1 MGKATIKDVAALAG
15 VSSATVSHVIN
26 KTRFVSDETKARVQR
41 AIEELSYST
50 NVTARNFRTGKNN
63 TIGVIIPDIS
73 NSYFATIVEE
83 LESVISRKKYNL
95 IVSNTKETKSKELS
109 YIRLLTSGLVDGLVI
124 ASTCDS
130 FSELQN
136 VLPDG
141 FPAVF
146 IDRTLA
152 DNTCYDTIC
161 MQDAEIIRRGV
172 EQLVVDGHQNIGYI
186 AGLRRLS
193 TTVDRLRAY
202 QDVMTQHQ
210 IYCEGKLV
218 RYADS
223 MANSAY
229 HCAQELIEQNCTA
242 LVVSNNIMTTDALRF
257 IYNAGLQ
264 PGKDIAVFGYGYND
278 WRNYIPQNIR
288 LIIQPDR
295 ELGRLAGNRIL
306 ACIKSLPKQ
315 PEVFALESQLS
326 NDILAKCTNV

>member
-1 MGKATIKDVAALAG
+1 MGKATIKDVAERAG

-26 KTRFVSDETKARVQR
+26 KTRFVSDETKERVQR
-41 AIEELSYST
+41 AIEELAYSP
-50 NVTARNFRTGKNN
+50 NVTARNFRMGKNN

-83 LESVISRKKYNL
+83 LEAVISRKKYNL
-95 IVSNTKETKSKELS
+95 IVSNTKETKGKELS
-109 YIRLLTSGLVDGLVI
+109 YVRLLTSGLVDGLVI
-124 ASTCDS
+124 ASTCKS
-130 FSELQN
+130 FSELQD

-141 FPAVF
+141 FPVVF

-152 DNTCYDTIC
+152 DNTRYDTVC
-161 MQDAEIIRRGV
+161 MQDAEIVKRGI
-172 EQLVVDGHQNIGYI
+172 EQLIAAGHTRIGYI

-242 LVVSNNIMTTDALRF
+242 LVISNNIMTNDALRC
-257 IYNAGLQ
+257 IYKAGLQ
-264 PGKDIAVFGYGYND
+264 PGKDIDVFGYGYND

-295 ELGRLAGNRIL
+295 ELGQLAGNRIL
-306 ACIKSLPKQ
+306 ACIKELPKY
-315 PEVFALESQLS
+315 PEVFSLVGKLNNEVLE
-326 NDILAKCTNV
+326 KCTNV

>member
-1 MGKATIKDVAALAG
+1 MGKATIKDVAERAG

-26 KTRFVSDETKARVQR
+26 KTRFVSDETKERVQR
-41 AIEELSYST
+41 AIEELAYSP
-50 NVTARNFRTGKNN
+50 NVTARNFRMGKNN

-83 LESVISRKKYNL
+83 LEAVISRKKYNL
-95 IVSNTKETKSKELS
+95 IVSNTKETKGKELS
-109 YIRLLTSGLVDGLVI
+109 YVRLLTSGLVDGLVI
-124 ASTCDS
+124 ASTCKS
-130 FSELQN
+130 FSELQD

-141 FPAVF
+141 FPVVF

-152 DNTCYDTIC
+152 DNTRYDTVC
-161 MQDAEIIRRGV
+161 MQDAEIVKRGI
-172 EQLVVDGHQNIGYI
+172 EQLIAAGHTRIGYI

-193 TTVDRLRAY
+193 TTSDRLRAY
-202 QDVMTQHQ
+202 QEVMTQHQ
-210 IYCEGKLV
+210 IYCNGKLI

-229 HCAQELIEQNCTA
+229 CCAKELIDQKCTA
-242 LVVSNNIMTTDALRF
+242 LVISNNIMTNDALRC

-264 PGKDIAVFGYGYND
+264 PGKDIDVFGYGYND

-295 ELGRLAGNRIL
+295 ELGQLAGNRIL
-306 ACIKSLPKQ
+306 ACIKELPKH
-315 PEVFALESQLS
+315 PEVFSLAGKLS
-326 NDILAKCTNV
+326 NEVLEKCTNV